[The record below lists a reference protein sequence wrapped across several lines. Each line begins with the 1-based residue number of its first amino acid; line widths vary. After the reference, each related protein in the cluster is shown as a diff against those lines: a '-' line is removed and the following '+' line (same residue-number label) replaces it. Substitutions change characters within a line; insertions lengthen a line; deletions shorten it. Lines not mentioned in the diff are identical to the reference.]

1 MSATYEDRALYQ
13 GDVWVRIDTL
23 PRIMAEG
30 WRRNLMEGGVV
41 SVVRTPFQWS
51 MGSPVIEIE
60 TGGYQGDVG
69 LYVPEVQLAEA
80 LELLG
85 RVGMAEQ
92 ADRPSSVLAYGDL
105 KRLELAMA
113 LANEPRLLL
122 MDEPTAG
129 MAPRERVELMALTA
143 DLVRERGI
151 AVLFTEHDMDV
162 VFAHAHRIVVMN
174 RGAII
179 ADGTP
184 DAVRNDPHVQEVY
197 LGSGAMFH
205 GEAQGKAVVS

>member
-30 WRRNLMEGGVV
+30 WRRNLMDGGVV

-80 LELLG
+80 LDLLG
-85 RVGMAEQ
+85 FEPESGEPGP
-92 ADRPSSVLAYGDL
+92 DGPESDGD
-105 KRLELAMA
+105 AA
-113 LANEPRLLL
+113 AV
-122 MDEPTAG
+122 
-129 MAPRERVELMALTA
+129 RVEGP
-143 DLVRERGI
+143 DRS
-151 AVLFTEHDMDV
+151 
-162 VFAHAHRIVVMN
+162 
-174 RGAII
+174 
-179 ADGTP
+179 GT
-184 DAVRNDPHVQEVY
+184 
-197 LGSGAMFH
+197 
-205 GEAQGKAVVS
+205 